1 LWQAR
6 DPDSN
11 SLWPFLFGKE
21 DTMTMKLL
29 NALVLA
35 GVVSLGTSAFA
46 GGLDSADDGPPSGKG
61 EVVTGTIEGQV
72 KKVQPDAVIV
82 TQEPEGKEVRL
93 QLHESTHKGPVKE
106 GDKVVAF
113 VTPGGT
119 TTSIQPKDSR
129 FYR

>member
-1 LWQAR
+1 
-6 DPDSN
+6 
-11 SLWPFLFGKE
+11 
-21 DTMTMKLL
+21 MMMKLL
-29 NALVLA
+29 NALMLA
-35 GVVSLGTSAFA
+35 GVVSIGASASA
-46 GGLDSADDGPPSGKG
+46 AGLDPANDAPPSGKG
-61 EVVTGTIEGQV
+61 EVVTGTIEGEV
-72 KKVQPDAVIV
+72 KKVRPDAVIV

>member
-1 LWQAR
+1 VA
-6 DPDSN
+6 
-11 SLWPFLFGKE
+11 FLFLQGKGKE
-21 DTMTMKLL
+21 DTMMKLL
-29 NALVLA
+29 NAVVLA
-35 GVVSLGTSAFA
+35 GVVSIGTSAFA
-46 GGLDSADDGPPSGKG
+46 GGLDPAKETPPAGKG
-61 EVVTGTIEGQV
+61 EVVTGTIEGEV

-82 TQEPEGKEVRL
+82 TQQPEGKEVRL